1 MTHFLHGMAI
11 SSCREL
17 SDTKTVHKM
26 TSPFN
31 QELAAVQ
38 VAPRP
43 EDTTWGGG
51 SANALQLCC
60 GADLACSMLSSCR
73 SLHLETLITFEK
85 TDEC

>member
-51 SANALQLCC
+51 SANGFFLLFSCAAAQTWR
-60 GADLACSMLSSCR
+60 AAC
-73 SLHLETLITFEK
+73 
-85 TDEC
+85 